1 MTSICYINPASDIT
15 SYYGAEALAAAG
27 YAPACVVA
35 DLAIATV
42 AALTPRD
49 FDIRLVDESI
59 TPIDYDMDV
68 DFVGITGKSSQ
79 VEGMI
84 RIADEFRARGRRV
97 LIGGP
102 FASLSPHRVR
112 AHCDILV
119 RGEIETIADELFAD
133 LRAGTWRD
141 EYLGGRPDISSSPV
155 PRWDLYPNDRAIDG
169 ALQTS
174 RGCPFE
180 CEFCDVI
187 QYLGRKQRFKTG
199 TQIAAELDEL
209 HRHGYRR
216 IFLCDDNFTV
226 ARKRAR
232 EVLGV
237 LKAWNARHR
246 DDGAMAF
253 HTQAS
258 IEASEDPELLH
269 LCVEAGLTTMFVGI
283 ETPNEDSLRETH
295 KYQNLRHSLA
305 DSIERFVSAGIA
317 LRGGMIAGF
326 DADGPD
332 IFERQ
337 YEFGM
342 SVPVPIFN
350 VTALVA
356 QEATPLYARLARDGR
371 VIEDRDGIIGALL
384 ATNIVP
390 QRMSRE
396 ELLAGLRWL
405 GNQLYR
411 PAAYMARMRHFIRL
425 YRSEARES
433 VRTSPGWQKLRAV
446 DRDQVR
452 LIKDLRQ
459 LGPEEDA
466 MCREV
471 FDLVA
476 KKPEAGAAVM
486 EMMLSYAQLRHAYTV
501 SGYWEPA
508 SGAGRSSMLPAP
520 SPSFRASASA
530 SRSMVG

>member
-1 MTSICYINPASDIT
+1 MTSICYINPTSDIT
-15 SYYGAEALAAAG
+15 SYYGVEALSAAG

-84 RIADEFRARGRRV
+84 RIADAFRARGRRV

-102 FASLSPHRVR
+102 FASLSPHRMR

-119 RGEIETIADELFAD
+119 RGEIETIAGELFAD

-141 EYLGGRPDISSSPV
+141 EYIGGQPDISSSPV

-199 TQIAAELDEL
+199 AQITAELDEL

-232 EVLGV
+232 EILDVLSS
-237 LKAWNARHR
+237 WNARHR
-246 DDGAMAF
+246 DDGGMAF

-258 IEASEDPELLH
+258 IEASEDHELLH

-295 KYQNLRHSLA
+295 KFQNLSRSLA
-305 DSIERFVSAGIA
+305 GSIEQFVAAGIA

-337 YEFGM
+337 YAFGM

-356 QEATPLYARLARDGR
+356 QEATPLYARLSREGR

-396 ELLAGLRWL
+396 DLLTGLRWL

-411 PAAYMARMRHFIRL
+411 PAAFMERMRHFIRL
-425 YRSEARES
+425 YRTEAREP
-433 VRTSPGWQKLRAV
+433 VRKTAGWQPLRAV

-452 LIKDLRQ
+452 LIKDLRL
-459 LGPEEDA
+459 LGPEENQ
-466 MCREV
+466 MCRDV

-476 KKPEAGAAVM
+476 SKPETGAAVM
-486 EMMLSYAQLRHAYTV
+486 EMMLSYAQLRHAYAL
-501 SGYWEPA
+501 SGYWDP
-508 SGAGRSSMLPAP
+508 SYGPPGRGVSPTPAP
-520 SPSFRASASA
+520 PSPAIASASC
-530 SRSMVG
+530 